1 MYSALC
7 YTCACL
13 RVAFTY
19 AMCKLTLYIIT
30 AMGTLRN
37 NEDMSEANWL
47 GAVQVL
53 GQNRYKHKE
62 HT

>member
-13 RVAFTY
+13 RVVFTY

-47 GAVQVL
+47 GAV
-53 GQNRYKHKE
+53 
-62 HT
+62 